1 MQNQIFKAEHIKK
14 SFCHGKKIVLRDIS
28 LEAEPGEC
36 IGIIGANGCGK
47 STLLSILAGVLKA
60 DEGLISFGQN
70 FSENTAVSKKRT
82 RHIGYVPQENPLME
96 ELSALDNLKL
106 WYCDSPL
113 SLKEELKNGVLF
125 MLGIPDFLSVPVK
138 HMSGGMK
145 KRLSLGC
152 SLAKAPEILL
162 LDEPG
167 AALDL
172 PCKQQIEQYLQTYK
186 KQGNILVIA
195 THEER
200 EISLCDKIYIL
211 KDGHLSFYSYDGN
224 IHNLTKQLT

>member
-1 MQNQIFKAEHIKK
+1 
-14 SFCHGKKIVLRDIS
+14 
-28 LEAEPGEC
+28 
-36 IGIIGANGCGK
+36 
-47 STLLSILAGVLKA
+47 
-60 DEGLISFGQN
+60 
-70 FSENTAVSKKRT
+70 
-82 RHIGYVPQENPLME
+82 ME

-113 SLKEELKNGVLF
+113 SLKEELKSGVLF
-125 MLGIPDFLSVPVK
+125 MLGIPDFLSVTVK

-172 PCKQQIEQYLQTYK
+172 TCKQQIEQYLQTYK
-186 KQGNILVIA
+186 KQGNILIIA

-200 EISLCDKIYIL
+200 EIALCDKIYIL
-211 KDGHLSFYSYDGN
+211 KDGHLSLYSYDGN
-224 IHNLTKQLT
+224 IHELTKQLT

>member
-1 MQNQIFKAEHIKK
+1 MQKENFKAEHIKK
-14 SFCHGKKIVLRDIS
+14 SFRHGKKIVLRDIS
-28 LEAEPGEC
+28 FEAEPGQC

-47 STLLSILAGVLKA
+47 STLLSILAGVQKA

-82 RHIGYVPQENPLME
+82 GHIGYVPQENPLME

-113 SLKEELKNGVLF
+113 SLEAELENGVLS
-125 MLGIPDFLSVPVK
+125 MLGIPDFLSVTVK

-172 PCKQQIEQYLQTYK
+172 PCKQQIEQYLQNYK
-186 KQGNILVIA
+186 EEGTILMIA

-200 EISLCDKIYIL
+200 EIALCDKIYIL
-211 KDGHLSFYSYDGN
+211 KDGYLSPYAYNGD
-224 IHNLTKQLT
+224 IHELTLQLT